1 MQTVKPCANAN
12 VLLGGDPMKQTRL
25 GDVLL
30 RKKRITAEQLSDVV
44 KDAKLSGATL
54 TQQLVQ
60 NNIFPAEEL
69 AKIISV
75 SYGRPLVDLSKLE
88 IDPKL
93 TNISL
98 DILKKNQ
105 AIPIRRRGNILT
117 LAVPDPY
124 DIHALDEMSFISGCQ
139 VDVAICQE
147 EQLITTLD
155 EIGGSDQ
162 QLEDV
167 MADLGAD
174 SMEVVDTE
182 EGQSDEGLLASESE
196 EAPVV
201 KLVNLILLDA
211 IKRGASD
218 IHVEPYEKVMRVRYR
233 VDGVLQEIMRPPMSM
248 RDAIVSRL
256 KIQARL
262 DISERRVPQ
271 DGRIKLRLS
280 KAKTVDFRVSIL
292 PTLFGEKVV
301 MRLLDPS
308 NLQLNMEVL
317 GYETEDLKNFKDA
330 INMPYGMVLV
340 TGPTGSGKTVSL
352 YSAVGELNKP
362 GINLSTAEDPVEFN
376 FMGINQVNVNA
387 AIGLDFPAVLRS
399 FLRQDPDVILIGEIR
414 DHDTAAI
421 GIKAALTGHLVL
433 ATLHTNDA
441 PSTMSRLV
449 NMGIESFLV
458 GSAVNLVTA
467 QRLARRTCKECTEPE
482 EVPPQALLDA
492 GFKEED
498 IGTFQPM
505 KGKGCP
511 ICNGTGYKGR
521 VGIYQVMPIF
531 DEIRDAVYADKN
543 SDEINAIA
551 VAKGVRT
558 LRMAAL
564 NKVKGGS
571 VSLEECLRVTIAD

>member
-1 MQTVKPCANAN
+1 
-12 VLLGGDPMKQTRL
+12 MKQTRL

-30 RKKRITAEQLSDVV
+30 RKRKITPEQLMAVV
-44 KDAKLSGATL
+44 KDAKLSGNTL
-54 TQQLVQ
+54 TRQLVE
-60 NNIFPAEEL
+60 NKIFTPEEL
-69 AKIISV
+69 TRFISE
-75 SYGRPLVDLSKLE
+75 SYGRPIVDLSRIE

-98 DILKKNQ
+98 DIMRKNQ
-105 AIPIRRRGNILT
+105 AIPIRKRGNMLT
-117 LAVPDPY
+117 LAVADPY
-124 DIHALDEMSFISGCQ
+124 DIHALDEMSFISGNQ
-139 VDVAICQE
+139 IDVAICD
-147 EQLITTLD
+147 EQQLMETLD
-155 EIGGSDQ
+155 SLGGADQ

-174 SMEVVDTE
+174 NMEVVDTGE
-182 EGQSDEGLLASESE
+182 VETDEGVLASESE

-218 IHVEPYEKVMRVRYR
+218 IHIEPYEKALRVRYR
-233 VDGVLQEIMRPPMSM
+233 IDGVLQEIMRPPMSM
-248 RDAIVSRL
+248 RDAIVSRI
-256 KIQARL
+256 KIQAKL
-262 DISERRVPQ
+262 DISERRIPQ

-280 KAKTVDFRVSIL
+280 KAKTVDFRVSVL

-301 MRLLDPS
+301 LRLLDPS
-308 NLQLNMEVL
+308 NLQLDMSVL
-317 GYETEDLKNFKDA
+317 GYEEEDLKHFKEA
-330 INMPYGMVLV
+330 IHQPYGMVLV

-352 YSAVGELNKP
+352 YSAVSELNKP

-376 FMGINQVNVNA
+376 FMGINQVNINA
-387 AIGLDFPAVLRS
+387 AIGLDFPAVLRA

-467 QRLARRTCKECTEPE
+467 QRLGRRICKECKEPE
-482 EVPPQALLDA
+482 EIPIEALRNA
-492 GFKEED
+492 GFKEEE
-498 IGTFQPM
+498 IGTFTPM
-505 KGKGCP
+505 RGKGCP
-511 ICNGTGYKGR
+511 VCNGTGYKGR
-521 VGIYQVMPIF
+521 VGIYQVMPIY
-531 DEIRDAVYADKN
+531 DEIREAVYANKN
-543 SDEINAIA
+543 ADEINKIAIS
-551 VAKGVRT
+551 KGVKT

-564 NKVKGGS
+564 NKVKEG
-571 VSLEECLRVTIAD
+571 VMSLEECLRVTVAD